1 MSPYFYKCNYNPWKK
16 RIGDCAIRSVSAAL
30 NMSYIEVCKAFHV
43 AWKNGYG
50 LIRDTGI
57 DLDDIKQTFDEYFD
71 SVTDFN
77 EDLPKD
83 AKMQAMDDEMTKFD
97 ADNGIDSASSGIT
110 VNEFIDMHRGEG
122 LFLVGCVTPDHD
134 RDGHIVYVNTN
145 APRFIDTFD
154 CGDFVVD
161 AWLHVKRRLTKGDP
175 RCIKISADRHIIP

>member
-16 RIGDCAIRSVSAAL
+16 KINDCAIRSVSAAL
-30 NMSYIEVCKAFHV
+30 NMSYVEVCKAFHV

-122 LFLVGCVTPDHD
+122 LFLVGCITPDHD

-145 APRFIDTFD
+145 ALRFVDTFD
-154 CGDFVVD
+154 CGDFIVD
-161 AWLHVKRRLTKGDP
+161 AWLHIKQRLTKGDP
-175 RCIKISADRHIIP
+175 RLIKLSSDRRIIP